1 MENMG
6 NLTWTG
12 VILSATDTYWSC
24 EIGKLRFVIHSRP
37 ENTLPFYGVL
47 SRRVDNEY
55 VLLES
60 GHYKTLSSAKS
71 GLKRR
76 AKGYRS

>member
-1 MENMG
+1 MENLGTM
-6 NLTWTG
+6 TWTE
-12 VILSATDTYWSC
+12 VTVAADDTYWAS
-24 EIGKLRFVIHSRP
+24 EVGKLRFVIHARP

-47 SRRVDNEY
+47 SRIVDGEY
-55 VLLES
+55 VFLES